1 MQPIERL
8 GAFYLGRE
16 VDPETR
22 DRSDAAVMYDAR
34 DLTTHGVCVGMTGSG
49 KTGLCVGLL
58 EEAALDGVPALII
71 DPKGDIANLLLT
83 FPELRPEDF
92 APWINPDDARRKG
105 MDIPAYAKKTADT
118 WRAGLAEWG
127 QDGERIRR
135 LRGSADFRVYTP
147 GSDAGVPVSILS
159 SLRAPRQ
166 GWEGNEEGLREQIRG
181 TVSALLGLAGVE
193 ADPLRS
199 PEHILLANIFE
210 HAWRQGRD
218 LDLAALITSIQNPP
232 VRKLGVFDV
241 DTFYPAKDRFGLA
254 MALNN
259 IMASPGFAPWLQGD
273 PLDIAALLQ
282 APDGRPRHAIFSIAH
297 LDDQQRMFF
306 VTLLLEQTVA
316 WVRRQSGTTSLRAL
330 LYMDE
335 VFGFLPPSANP
346 PSKAP
351 MLTLLKQARAAGL
364 GVVLTTQ
371 NPVDL
376 DYKALSNTGTWF
388 IGKLQTEQDK
398 ARILDGLE
406 SASGG
411 VDRGTISD
419 LIGDLGQRVF
429 LLHNVHESAPLLFQ
443 TRWAMSYLRGPLTR
457 DQIRT
462 LKPVEADGATPAP
475 AAGAPTVAATTA
487 EIAEIAAADT
497 ADALPKGYQRTPPA
511 LPPTLPQAYLPV
523 ALSDADGVT
532 ALADRE
538 GRALTDAAAA
548 LVYEPRLVALGR
560 VGFVDRRRGVDDER
574 AIGLLLDPESVG
586 TIVRWDDGEPIDLD
600 ANALEPAAGGEAVF
614 APVPGTLDKTKKIKA
629 ANKDFR
635 DHLYQS
641 QTLEIF
647 HIPELKLYGE
657 AGESE
662 AEFLGRARLAARE
675 KRDAEVD
682 KLRRK
687 VQRALDRLEKKLARE
702 ERELEED
709 KADYSARKREELL
722 SAGETLIGM
731 LGVFGGRKRTSGLS
745 SAARKRRMTS
755 NAKMDIAESEEEIAV
770 LREEIEAVQAQFE
783 EDAEA
788 IAEKWDAL
796 LDAPG
801 THAVKPR
808 RTDVRVDVVALAW
821 APVWEIGHTSAG
833 GRRTGGRVAAWRPAT
848 TP

>member
-16 VDPETR
+16 VDRETR
-22 DRSDAAVMYDAR
+22 DRSDAPTMYDAR
-34 DLTTHGVCVGMTGSG
+34 DLTTHAVCVGMTGSG

-105 MDIPAYAKKTADT
+105 LDIPAYAAKTAET
-118 WRAGLAEWG
+118 WRTGLAEWD

-135 LRGSADFRVYTP
+135 LRDSADFRIYTP
-147 GSDAGVPVSILS
+147 GSDAGQPVSILA

-166 GWEGNEEGLREQIRG
+166 GWEGHEEDLREQIRG
-181 TVSALLGLAGVE
+181 TVSALLGLAGVD
-193 ADPLRS
+193 ADPMRS

-210 HAWRQGRD
+210 HYWREGRD
-218 LDLAALITSIQNPP
+218 LDLATLITAIQNPP

-241 DTFYPAKDRFGLA
+241 DTFFPAKDRFGLA
-254 MALNN
+254 MSLNN

-273 PLDIAALLQ
+273 PLDVAEMLQ
-282 APDGRPRHAIFSIAH
+282 SPDGRPRHAIFSIAH
-297 LDDQQRMFF
+297 LDDAQRMFF

-335 VFGFLPPSANP
+335 VFGFLPPTANP

-398 ARILDGLE
+398 ARILEGLE

-411 VDRGTISD
+411 VSRGEVSD
-419 LIGDLGQRVF
+419 LIGDLGKRVF
-429 LLHNVHESAPLLFQ
+429 LLHNVHEDAPMLFQ

-457 DQIRT
+457 DQIRM
-462 LKPVEADGATPAP
+462 LKPPAAEVAAPTAAPGAAAAPAAVGATPD
-475 AAGAPTVAATTA
+475 
-487 EIAEIAAADT
+487 E
-497 ADALPKGYQRTPPA
+497 LPPGYARTPPA
-511 LPPTLPQAYLPV
+511 LPPTLPQVYLPITR
-523 ALSDADGVT
+523 ASTEGVT
-532 ALADRE
+532 ALAERE
-538 GRALTDAAAA
+538 GRALTDPTPT
-548 LVYEPRLVALGR
+548 LVYEPRLLALAR
-560 VGFVDRRRGVDDER
+560 VGFMDRKRDVNEER
-574 AIGLLLDPESVG
+574 VIGRLLAPDSVG
-586 TIVRWDDGEPIDLD
+586 AVVRWDEGEVVELD
-600 ANALEPAAGGEAVF
+600 ANAVLPDAEGEAVF
-614 APVPGTLDKTKKIKA
+614 APVPGTLDKVKQLKA
-629 ANKDFR
+629 AERDFR
-635 DHLYQS
+635 DHLYQD
-641 QTLEIF
+641 QHLEIF
-647 HIPELKLYGE
+647 HIPALKLYGE

-675 KRDAEVD
+675 LRDAEVD

-709 KADYSARKREELL
+709 QSDHASRKREELL

-731 LGVFGGRKRTSGLS
+731 LGVFGGRKKSSALS
-745 SAARKRRMTS
+745 SAARKRRMTA
-755 NAKMDIAESEEEIAV
+755 NAKMDIVESEEEIAV
-770 LREEIEAVQAQFE
+770 LREEIEAVQTQFE
-783 EDAEA
+783 EDAEV

-796 LDAPG
+796 LDEPD
-801 THAVKPR
+801 THVIKPR
-808 RTDVRVDVVALAW
+808 RTDVRVDLVALAW
-821 APVWEIGHTSAG
+821 APAWEIGHTSAA
-833 GRRTGGRVAAWRPAT
+833 GRRTGGRVEAWR
-848 TP
+848 